1 MQSPTNTTKKTITY
15 ELMHMD
21 NVVATVSTLGQTKIF
36 NEQFLPYDIYL
47 EESNDFD
54 ATAEKVFAEK
64 GKKIN
69 YLVGTMIEL
78 PRAALMAEEIAE
90 SASFFGFGTNDLTQT
105 TLGMSRDDTGA
116 ILDEYRAKGAS
127 VAASFLQ
134 SK

>member
-54 ATAEKVFAEK
+54 
-64 GKKIN
+64 
-69 YLVGTMIEL
+69 EL
-78 PRAALMAEEIAE
+78 LNNLANFYHWC
-90 SASFFGFGTNDLTQT
+90 ASRVLSSDRT
-105 TLGMSRDDTGA
+105 RDA
-116 ILDEYRAKGAS
+116 H
-127 VAASFLQ
+127 Q
-134 SK
+134 